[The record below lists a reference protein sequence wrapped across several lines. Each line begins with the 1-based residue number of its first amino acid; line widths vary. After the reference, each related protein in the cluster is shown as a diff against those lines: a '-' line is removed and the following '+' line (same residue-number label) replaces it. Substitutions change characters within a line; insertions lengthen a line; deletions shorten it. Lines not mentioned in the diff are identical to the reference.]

1 MRVILSCA
9 LVLVLSGCGAA
20 AQVWISAGATYFASA
35 NNLGT
40 ETLKFIDDKDQRA
53 CVAPP
58 K

>member
-1 MRVILSCA
+1 MRLICSCA
-9 LVLVLSGCGAA
+9 LALCLSGCGVA
-20 AQVWISAGATYFASA
+20 AQVWISAGASYLASA
-35 NNLGT
+35 NNLGA